1 MTNPPDPPPRPRIL
15 NRVAPAFDSAFRNP
29 QSAMFQTTRRVEFG
43 DTDMAGIMHFS
54 HFFRCMEAAETDFLH
69 SLGSSVMFERGGVK
83 WGFPRVSVGCE
94 YARPA
99 RFEDVLTIG
108 VEVERVGRKS
118 VSYRFPFTNQR
129 GEAVAV
135 GRITAVCCREAAGGG
150 LESAEIPADIRAKL
164 EAQVSG

>member
-1 MTNPPDPPPRPRIL
+1 
-15 NRVAPAFDSAFRNP
+15 
-29 QSAMFQTTRRVEFG
+29 MFQTTRRVEFG
-43 DTDMAGIMHFS
+43 ETDMAGIAHFS
-54 HFFRCMEAAETDFLH
+54 HFFRYMEAAETDFLH
-69 SLGSSVMFERGGVK
+69 SLGTSVMFERGGVK

-108 VEVERVGRKS
+108 VEVEKVGRKS
-118 VSYRFPFTNQR
+118 VAYRFLFTNQR

-150 LESAEIPADIRAKL
+150 LESAAIPDDLRELL
-164 EAQVSG
+164 EAQAAR